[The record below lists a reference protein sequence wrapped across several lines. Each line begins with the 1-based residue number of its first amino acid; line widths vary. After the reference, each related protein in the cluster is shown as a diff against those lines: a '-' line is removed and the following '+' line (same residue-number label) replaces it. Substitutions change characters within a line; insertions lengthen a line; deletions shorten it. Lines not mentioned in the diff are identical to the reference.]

1 MRKPIKKRA
10 LHEYIVDN
18 LVDMILTG
26 ELTEGEKI
34 NEQYLCDTL
43 EISRTPLREALRVL
57 GAEGLVELIPQ
68 RGHFVAKPTF
78 DEVLDM
84 FALMAVLEGFCAR
97 EATQKMSDEDLK
109 KLKKLHEQLEL
120 AYKNDNQKT
129 YLDYN
134 NQLHLFL
141 QDLAS
146 NVIANQVVLGLR
158 RRMLLFRYKTLN
170 LEGRFKHSIEE
181 HREIIK
187 SIEGRDPDEAE
198 KTMRN
203 HIKEQA
209 EVLKI
214 LNARQDLDDN

>member
-1 MRKPIKKRA
+1 MRKPIKKKA

-43 EISRTPLREALRVL
+43 GISRTPLREAMRVL

-78 DEVLDM
+78 DEILDM
-84 FALMAVLEGFCAR
+84 FALMSVLEGFCAR
-97 EATQKMSDEDLK
+97 EAVEKMSGEDLK
-109 KLKKLHEQLEL
+109 KLKKLHKQLEL
-120 AYKNDNQKT
+120 SYENKDQKS

-134 NQLHLFL
+134 NQLHLFV
-141 QDLAS
+141 QSLAS
-146 NVIANQVVLGLR
+146 NVILDQVILGLR

-170 LEGRFKHSIEE
+170 LEGRFDQSIAE

-187 SIEGRDPDEAE
+187 SIESGNPDQAE
-198 KTMRN
+198 KMMRN
-203 HIKEQA
+203 HICEQA
-209 EVLKI
+209 EVLKT
-214 LNARQDLDDN
+214 LKARQGWDDS